1 MKIDLNLIHF
11 SGELLELHLTV
22 DNESTVEVTPRATL
36 HQTQVYMCGE
46 RHKAREVV
54 VTEAIVGK
62 TVYKKTNFTETI
74 FIPLPEDLSLSIKSG
89 IISVKYFIHVTLDIP
104 HSLDLHVNLPIIIV
118 SKSALTQ

>member
-1 MKIDLNLIHF
+1 M
-11 SGELLELHLTV
+11 ELHLTV
-22 DNESTVEVTPRATL
+22 DNQSTVEVTPRATL

-62 TVYKKTNFTETI
+62 TVYKKTNITETL
-74 FIPLPEDLSLSIKSG
+74 FIPLPEDISLSIKSG
-89 IISVKYFIHVTLDIP
+89 IINIKYFIHVTLDI
-104 HSLDLHVNLPIIIV
+104 SYSIDLHVNVPIVIV